1 MTTPNTPDTTNEDAE
16 LMPMESVDRDVLKE
30 LQSYAEAWGAAAS
43 ISEQLAR
50 TDFAGPFKGKPAD
63 MAAAIL
69 KGATIGIP
77 PADIGKAIYVV
88 HGTPALYGKTALAIA
103 LRHGYRADTLED
115 TPEAVTV
122 RMTSPQGQEMD
133 VRYTIERAEKEGL
146 VKGNA
151 AQYKSRPSKML
162 YWKCIGELTDRMIP
176 HLTGGM
182 PIKEDVQQSAP
193 VRATA
198 TRTDVPA
205 AGGGALSAIEA
216 ARSRVQARR
225 AATEEPVDTAHDQEP
240 AVDVQAVIDGNAML
254 RELLDALVDCDS
266 EQAMH
271 SEVGSRVS
279 ELGGDAAA
287 LGVLRAAWTERA
299 AELAA
304 EVAS

>member
-1 MTTPNTPDTTNEDAE
+1 MTTPNTPATTNEDAE
-16 LMPMESVDRDVLKE
+16 LMPMEPVDRDVLKE

-103 LRHGYRADTLED
+103 LRHGYQADTLED

-193 VRATA
+193 VKATA
-198 TRTDVPA
+198 TRTDRR
-205 AGGGALSAIEA
+205 GGARAALSAA
-216 ARSRVQARR
+216 AQQTAQP
-225 AATEEPVDTAHDQEP
+225 EPQ
-240 AVDVQAVIDGNAML
+240 
-254 RELLDALVDCDS
+254 DA
-266 EQAMH
+266 E
-271 SEVGSRVS
+271 VS
-279 ELGGDAAA
+279 EDSLSLFLAAIRDAGDLDQLGDVSAQVYQAKQEGLLTDAEYEQ
-287 LGVLRAAWTERA
+287 LGEAGTARK
-299 AELAA
+299 AELA
-304 EVAS
+304 

>member
-1 MTTPNTPDTTNEDAE
+1 MTTNLPDTTHDDAAE

-103 LRHGYRADTLED
+103 LRHGYQADTLED

-193 VRATA
+193 VKATA
-198 TRTDVPA
+198 TRTDRR
-205 AGGGALSAIEA
+205 GGARAALSAA
-216 ARSRVQARR
+216 AQQTAQP
-225 AATEEPVDTAHDQEP
+225 EPEP
-240 AVDVQAVIDGNAML
+240 A
-254 RELLDALVDCDS
+254 
-266 EQAMH
+266 
-271 SEVGSRVS
+271 EVG
-279 ELGGDAAA
+279 
-287 LGVLRAAWTERA
+287 
-299 AELAA
+299 
-304 EVAS
+304 EVAEAYMAAIKDAVTRAGYEVK

>member
-1 MTTPNTPDTTNEDAE
+1 MTTPNTPATTNEDAE

-103 LRHGYRADTLED
+103 LRHGYQADTLED

-193 VRATA
+193 VKATA
-198 TRTDVPA
+198 TRTDRK
-205 AGGGALSAIEA
+205 GGGRAALSAA
-216 ARSRVQARR
+216 AQQTAQPEPQDAEVSEDSLSLFLAAIRDAGDLDQLGDVSAQVYQARQEGLL
-225 AATEEPVDTAHDQEP
+225 TDEEY
-240 AVDVQAVIDGNAML
+240 
-254 RELLDALVDCDS
+254 
-266 EQAMH
+266 EQ
-271 SEVGSRVS
+271 
-279 ELGGDAAA
+279 LGEAGTK
-287 LGVLRAAWTERA
+287 RK
-299 AELAA
+299 AELA
-304 EVAS
+304 

>member
-1 MTTPNTPDTTNEDAE
+1 MTTNLPDTTNEAAE
-16 LMPMESVDRDVLKE
+16 LMPMEPVDRDILNE

-103 LRHGYRADTLED
+103 LRHGYQAHTLED

-182 PIKEDVQQSAP
+182 PIKEDVQQSTP
-193 VRATA
+193 VKASAR
-198 TRTDVPA
+198 RTDRR
-205 AGGGALSAIEA
+205 GGARAALSAAAQQTAQPEPEDTPAEVDEILDAYATAIKEA
-216 ARSRVQARR
+216 ATRADIQAIMTQAKDDTLLTDTDRDNL
-225 AATEEPVDTAHDQEP
+225 ATTANTRWE
-240 AVDVQAVIDGNAML
+240 
-254 RELLDALVDCDS
+254 
-266 EQAMH
+266 
-271 SEVGSRVS
+271 
-279 ELGGDAAA
+279 
-287 LGVLRAAWTERA
+287 
-299 AELAA
+299 ELA
-304 EVAS
+304 

>member
-1 MTTPNTPDTTNEDAE
+1 MTTNLPDTTNEAAE
-16 LMPMESVDRDVLKE
+16 LMPMEPVDRDILNE

-103 LRHGYRADTLED
+103 LRHGYQANTLED

-182 PIKEDVQQSAP
+182 PIKEDVQQSTP
-193 VRATA
+193 VKATA
-198 TRTDVPA
+198 TRTDRR
-205 AGGGALSAIEA
+205 GGARAALSAAAQQTAQPEPEDPPVEVDEVTGAYTAAIKEA
-216 ARSRVQARR
+216 VTRADIQALMTQAKDDDLLTDTDRDNL
-225 AATEEPVDTAHDQEP
+225 ATTANTRWE
-240 AVDVQAVIDGNAML
+240 
-254 RELLDALVDCDS
+254 
-266 EQAMH
+266 
-271 SEVGSRVS
+271 
-279 ELGGDAAA
+279 
-287 LGVLRAAWTERA
+287 
-299 AELAA
+299 ELA
-304 EVAS
+304 

>member
-1 MTTPNTPDTTNEDAE
+1 MTTPNTPATTNEDAE

-103 LRHGYRADTLED
+103 LRHGYQADTLED

-193 VRATA
+193 VKATA
-198 TRTDVPA
+198 TRTDRKQ
-205 AGGGALSAIEA
+205 AGGARAALSAA
-216 ARSRVQARR
+216 ARQTAQPEPQDTVVDDVLSSIIAEIQDAPDRPTITEIMARDEVK
-225 AATEEPVDTAHDQEP
+225 ALDGADHDQVSSAANERW
-240 AVDVQAVIDGNAML
+240 QA
-254 RELLDALVDCDS
+254 
-266 EQAMH
+266 
-271 SEVGSRVS
+271 
-279 ELGGDAAA
+279 
-287 LGVLRAAWTERA
+287 
-299 AELAA
+299 LA
-304 EVAS
+304 

>member
-1 MTTPNTPDTTNEDAE
+1 MTTNLPDTTHDDAAE

-103 LRHGYRADTLED
+103 LRHGYQADTLED

-182 PIKEDVQQSAP
+182 PIKEDVQQSTP
-193 VRATA
+193 VKATA
-198 TRTDVPA
+198 TRTDRR
-205 AGGGALSAIEA
+205 GGA
-216 ARSRVQARR
+216 R
-225 AATEEPVDTAHDQEP
+225 AALTAAAQQVAAPEPQDTVVDDVLSSILAELQDAPDRPTITEIMARDEVKALDATDHDQ
-240 AVDVQAVIDGNAML
+240 I
-254 RELLDALVDCDS
+254 S
-266 EQAMH
+266 
-271 SEVGSRVS
+271 
-279 ELGGDAAA
+279 AAA
-287 LGVLRAAWTERA
+287 NTRWQ
-299 AELAA
+299 ELA
-304 EVAS
+304 

>member
-1 MTTPNTPDTTNEDAE
+1 MTTPNLPDTTNEAAE
-16 LMPMESVDRDVLKE
+16 LMPMEPVDRDILNE

-103 LRHGYRADTLED
+103 LRHGYQANTLED

-182 PIKEDVQQSAP
+182 PIKEDVQQSTP

-198 TRTDVPA
+198 TRADRR
-205 AGGGALSAIEA
+205 GGARAALSAA
-216 ARSRVQARR
+216 AQQTAQPEPQDTVVDDVLSSILAEIQDAPDRPTITEIMARDEVK
-225 AATEEPVDTAHDQEP
+225 ALDGADHDQ
-240 AVDVQAVIDGNAML
+240 
-254 RELLDALVDCDS
+254 
-266 EQAMH
+266 
-271 SEVGSRVS
+271 VS
-279 ELGGDAAA
+279 SAAN
-287 LGVLRAAWTERA
+287 ERWQN
-299 AELAA
+299 LA
-304 EVAS
+304 

>member
-1 MTTPNTPDTTNEDAE
+1 MTTPNTPATTNEDAE

-115 TPEAVTV
+115 TAEAVTV

-193 VRATA
+193 VKATA
-198 TRTDVPA
+198 TRTDRR
-205 AGGGALSAIEA
+205 GGARAALSAAAQQTAQPEPEPAEVDEVLDAYTAAIKEA
-216 ARSRVQARR
+216 ATRADIQSIMTQAKDDTLLTDTDRDNL
-225 AATEEPVDTAHDQEP
+225 ATTA
-240 AVDVQAVIDGNAML
+240 N
-254 RELLDALVDCDS
+254 
-266 EQAMH
+266 
-271 SEVGSRVS
+271 
-279 ELGGDAAA
+279 
-287 LGVLRAAWTERA
+287 ERWE
-299 AELAA
+299 ELA
-304 EVAS
+304 

>member
-1 MTTPNTPDTTNEDAE
+1 MTTPNTPATTNEDAE
-16 LMPMESVDRDVLKE
+16 LMPMEPVDRDVLKE

-103 LRHGYRADTLED
+103 LRHGYQADTLED

-193 VRATA
+193 VKATA
-198 TRTDVPA
+198 TRTDRR
-205 AGGGALSAIEA
+205 GGARAALSAAAQQAAQPEPQEA
-216 ARSRVQARR
+216 
-225 AATEEPVDTAHDQEP
+225 E
-240 AVDVQAVIDGNAML
+240 
-254 RELLDALVDCDS
+254 
-266 EQAMH
+266 
-271 SEVGSRVS
+271 VS
-279 ELGGDAAA
+279 EDSLSLFLAAIRDAGDLDQLGDVSAQVYQAKQEGLLTDAEYEQ
-287 LGVLRAAWTERA
+287 LGEAGTARK
-299 AELAA
+299 AELA
-304 EVAS
+304 

>member
-1 MTTPNTPDTTNEDAE
+1 MTNNLPDTTHDDAE

-103 LRHGYRADTLED
+103 LRHGYQADTLED

-182 PIKEDVQQSAP
+182 PIKEDVQQSTP
-193 VRATA
+193 VKATA
-198 TRTDVPA
+198 TRTDRK
-205 AGGGALSAIEA
+205 GGARAALSAA
-216 ARSRVQARR
+216 AQQAAQPEPQDAEVSEDSLSLFLAAIRDAGDLGQLGDVSAQVYQAR
-225 AATEEPVDTAHDQEP
+225 QE
-240 AVDVQAVIDGNAML
+240 N
-254 RELLDALVDCDS
+254 LLTDAEY
-266 EQAMH
+266 EQ
-271 SEVGSRVS
+271 
-279 ELGGDAAA
+279 LGEAGTK
-287 LGVLRAAWTERA
+287 RK
-299 AELAA
+299 AELA
-304 EVAS
+304 

>member
-1 MTTPNTPDTTNEDAE
+1 MTTNLPDTTNEAAE
-16 LMPMESVDRDVLKE
+16 LMPMEPVDRDILNE

-103 LRHGYRADTLED
+103 LRHGYQAHTLED
-115 TPEAVTV
+115 TAEAVTV

-182 PIKEDVQQSAP
+182 PIKEDVQQSTP
-193 VRATA
+193 VKATA
-198 TRTDVPA
+198 TRTDRR
-205 AGGGALSAIEA
+205 GGARAALSAA
-216 ARSRVQARR
+216 AQQTAQP
-225 AATEEPVDTAHDQEP
+225 EPQ
-240 AVDVQAVIDGNAML
+240 
-254 RELLDALVDCDS
+254 DA
-266 EQAMH
+266 E
-271 SEVGSRVS
+271 VS
-279 ELGGDAAA
+279 EDSLSLFLAAIRDAGDLDQLGDVSAQVYQAKQENLLTDAEYEQ
-287 LGVLRAAWTERA
+287 LGEAGTARK
-299 AELAA
+299 AELA
-304 EVAS
+304 

>member
-1 MTTPNTPDTTNEDAE
+1 MTTPNTPATTNEDAE
-16 LMPMESVDRDVLKE
+16 LMPMEPVDRDVLKE

-103 LRHGYRADTLED
+103 LRHGYQADTLED

-193 VRATA
+193 VKATA
-198 TRTDVPA
+198 TRTDRR
-205 AGGGALSAIEA
+205 GGARAALSAA
-216 ARSRVQARR
+216 AQQTAQPEPEPAEVDEITNAYTAAIKD
-225 AATEEPVDTAHDQEP
+225 AATRADIQAIMTQAKDDT
-240 AVDVQAVIDGNAML
+240 
-254 RELLDALVDCDS
+254 LLTDTDRDNLATT
-266 EQAMH
+266 AN
-271 SEVGSRVS
+271 
-279 ELGGDAAA
+279 
-287 LGVLRAAWTERA
+287 ERWE
-299 AELAA
+299 ELA
-304 EVAS
+304 

>member
-1 MTTPNTPDTTNEDAE
+1 MTTPNVPDTTNEAAE
-16 LMPMESVDRDVLKE
+16 LMPMEPVDRDILNE

-103 LRHGYRADTLED
+103 LRHGYQAHTLED

-182 PIKEDVQQSAP
+182 PIKEDVQQSTP
-193 VRATA
+193 VKATA
-198 TRTDVPA
+198 TRTDRR
-205 AGGGALSAIEA
+205 GGARAALSAAAQQTAQPEPEPAEVDEVTDAYTAAIKEA
-216 ARSRVQARR
+216 ATRADIQEIMSQAKDDTLLTDTDRDNL
-225 AATEEPVDTAHDQEP
+225 AATA
-240 AVDVQAVIDGNAML
+240 N
-254 RELLDALVDCDS
+254 
-266 EQAMH
+266 
-271 SEVGSRVS
+271 
-279 ELGGDAAA
+279 
-287 LGVLRAAWTERA
+287 ERWE
-299 AELAA
+299 ELA
-304 EVAS
+304 